1 MAAVAVAPFVLKD
14 TVFTVGTDQF
24 EAHCSQIE
32 FTPSTST
39 LQWQGLT
46 PAASFTDSSSP
57 SWSATLSVAQDWT
70 TPGSLSQ
77 YLFQHQGET
86 ISATF
91 VTNDGAGTWAADL
104 IIAPGAVGGQVNA
117 YAVAT
122 VSLGVSGQP
131 TFTPPV
137 AADEARR
144 DVNGTDDVADP
155 DDFADPDDP
164 DDTVVSVP

>member
-14 TVFTVGTDQF
+14 TTFTVGTDNF

-32 FTPSTST
+32 FVPSTST

-46 PAASFTDSSSP
+46 PSASFTDSSSP

-86 ISATF
+86 VAATF
-91 VTNDGAGTWAADL
+91 ITNDGAGTWAVSL
-104 IIAPGAVGGQVNA
+104 IIGPGSIGGQVNA
-117 YAVAT
+117 YAVQT
-122 VSLGVSGQP
+122 VNLGVSGQP
-131 TFTPPV
+131 TFTPV
-137 AADEARR
+137 VLAAAATEDTA
-144 DVNGTDDVADP
+144 GTKDTDVAD
-155 DDFADPDDP
+155 
-164 DDTVVSVP
+164 VSVS